1 MTIAETRREGMV
13 QLDVEGRVDTN
24 TSPELQ
30 KKILQAFQ
38 KGSTVTLN
46 LEAVDYV
53 SSSGLRALLIG
64 QKTASSKGGSM
75 KLINVRDS
83 VRKVFDMT
91 GFSQMLTIE

>member
-38 KGSTVTLN
+38 KDRKSTRLN
-46 LEAVDYV
+46 
-53 SSSGLRALLIG
+53 SSHD
-64 QKTASSKGGSM
+64 
-75 KLINVRDS
+75 N
-83 VRKVFDMT
+83 
-91 GFSQMLTIE
+91 

>member
-53 SSSGLRALLIG
+53 SS
-64 QKTASSKGGSM
+64 
-75 KLINVRDS
+75 
-83 VRKVFDMT
+83 
-91 GFSQMLTIE
+91 